1 MTSGKRATVGRRSPA
16 RLPEALYGRVHLQAG
31 PVIRPLSLSVVIVT
45 TRRTRLTSPDPKMI
59 LVTYEFVAHPAPAV
73 AEWRTH
79 RRNGDTPLLYSQ
91 DEAQLGAAAEG
102 FAPPIPARLRIPPSG

>member
-1 MTSGKRATVGRRSPA
+1 MPSAGGVVVTSG
-16 RLPEALYGRVHLQAG
+16 YGHE
-31 PVIRPLSLSVVIVT
+31 PVTRSLSVVIVT

-79 RRNGDTPLLYSQ
+79 RRNGDTPILYSQ

-102 FAPPIPARLRIPPSG
+102 FAPPLPARLRIPPSG